1 MNRSIRAPLVALAS
15 FAAILPLLSCASDN
29 QLIDDFWMRE
39 KPSPASAEA
48 APAAVSQP
56 TKAATTP
63 QPSTYSAGPP
73 TATVQGGAGMVP
85 AVQGLPPDPGESGTY
100 RLAPGDIIKVEV
112 FQVDELSSEE
122 RISERGEIVMP
133 LIGPVRVGGMTPKA
147 AEAHIAGILGK
158 DYLQDPQVDIDISE
172 SASQQVTVMG
182 AVMKPGVFPVSGR
195 TTLLQAI
202 ALAQGTD
209 KVAKEEEVV
218 VFRPDAVRSDSRL
231 RRRSEG
237 RPAGRSRGS
246 RPGRGRPGGRAA
258 LRHGRLHSRG
268 DGYLARI
275 RESHALVLSSADIAQ
290 YDSLAPIFS
299 LWVGLQSDNS
309 ALSGNHRQKSS
320 TRTVDIRR
328 RWGVRATSDEPA
340 ERVRSSVFTPAVPRQ
355 SNRTTW
361 TEVLHVT
368 S

>member
-100 RLAPGDIIKVEV
+100 RLAPGDVIKVEV

-218 VFRPDAVRSDSRL
+218 VFRPDPSGAIRAYVVDLKAVQ
-231 RRRSEG
+231 
-237 RPAGRSRGS
+237 
-246 RPGRGRPGGRAA
+246 
-258 LRHGRLHSRG
+258 RG
-268 DGYLARI
+268 DLADPV
-275 RESHALVLSSADIAQ
+275 LVGED
-290 YDSLAPIFS
+290 
-299 LWVGLQSDNS
+299 
-309 ALSGNHRQKSS
+309 
-320 TRTVDIRR
+320 
-328 RWGVRATSDEPA
+328 
-340 ERVRSSVFTPAVPRQ
+340 RVVVPR
-355 SNRTTW
+355 SGTAVFIRG
-361 TEVLHVT
+361 VT
-368 S
+368 DTLRGFVSLTPLY